1 MKAIRIHD
9 YGDASVLKYED
20 APAEALIVGTCGK
33 LVSCAASNLMTSY
46 VRRRCKPHPHG
57 DMIATSP
64 AKPCSGRRWLR
75 DPSRSRLLRR
85 RGKER

>member
-46 VRRRCKPHPHG
+46 VRRAASHIR
-57 DMIATSP
+57 MVI
-64 AKPCSGRRWLR
+64 
-75 DPSRSRLLRR
+75 
-85 RGKER
+85 